1 MDKRPLRSKGGPVV
15 GCGRRDGVLLS
26 ASWALKGETLI
37 KDILVPNSD
46 SGRAHDAA
54 CTDTVLVNMMEAAVG
69 RMQGWVGVTGSYWKR

>member
-1 MDKRPLRSKGGPVV
+1 M
-15 GCGRRDGVLLS
+15 LLS

-69 RMQGWVGVTGSYWKR
+69 RMQGWVGVTGYWKRSYPSVPSGSCMKQKLD